1 MPRLSLSALLGTLLV
16 PVLALTLLSPAA
28 SQAKPITGFQAVEIA
43 KKQVPTDSQDKLIVL
58 RGDRSES
65 ELTPDTWH
73 AVFYDEM
80 ASQNGRQITV
90 TGHSVSGIREG
101 YFDLDHFRLAAYKM
115 EEIIHPDSLKIDS
128 DKALD
133 LLNATNRLNSYSLS
147 SIIYELTRDPDLR
160 ESIWKL
166 KIYVDD
172 GNGKEKYIGYARISA
187 ESGKIYEMRFKPFV
201 PKQPIKPT
209 S

>member
-1 MPRLSLSALLGTLLV
+1 MPRLSLSALLGTVLL
-16 PVLALTLLSPAA
+16 PILSLTLLAPA
-28 SQAKPITGFQAVEIA
+28 SSLAKPPTGFQATDIA
-43 KKQVPTDSQDKLIVL
+43 RKQVPTESQDKLILL

-90 TGHSVSGIREG
+90 SGHSVSGIREG
-101 YFDLDHFRLAAYKM
+101 YFDLGNLRLAAYKL
-115 EEIIHPDSLKIDS
+115 EEVIHPDSLKIDS

-133 LLNATNRLNSYSLS
+133 LLEETNRLKSYSLS
-147 SIIYELTRDPDLR
+147 SVIYELTRDPDLR
-160 ESIWKL
+160 ETVWKL

-187 ESGKIYEMRFKPFV
+187 ESGKIIEMRFKPFV
-201 PKQPIKPT
+201 PKQPVKPQ